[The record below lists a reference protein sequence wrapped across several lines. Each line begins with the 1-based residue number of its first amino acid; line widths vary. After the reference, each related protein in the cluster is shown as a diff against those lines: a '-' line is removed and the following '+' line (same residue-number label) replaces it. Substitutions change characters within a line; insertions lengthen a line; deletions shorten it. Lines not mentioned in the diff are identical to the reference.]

1 MIHYETKKVVT
12 MPRASILTS
21 ENVARAASELL
32 AQGKPVTNAAVHELV
47 GGGSMST
54 LAPLLR
60 AWREEQR
67 KVTREEI
74 EVPDAVM
81 EQLRDLAMRLWR
93 EATEEAQA
101 ATDALRRDMT
111 DMRTEAERQYAEL
124 LDDLRGV
131 EAERDAAKD
140 MLEQVKASL
149 AELEDE
155 KSSLSEELNKLR
167 AEQSALQER
176 CGMLEAAKT
185 EADDRA
191 TRADDRLTEFFRR
204 MRAETGGADSGTVEP
219 VGSGEGKRSPK
230 SHG

>member
-1 MIHYETKKVVT
+1 

-21 ENVARAASELL
+21 KNVARAASELL
-32 AQGKPVTNAAVHELV
+32 AQGKPVTNAAVLELV

-54 LAPLLR
+54 FVPLLR

-74 EVPDAVM
+74 EVPDAIM

-111 DMRTEAERQYAEL
+111 DLRTEAERQYAEL
-124 LDDLRGV
+124 LDDLRSV
-131 EAERDAAKD
+131 EAERDSAND
-140 MLEQVKASL
+140 MLEQMKASL
-149 AELEDE
+149 AELEAE

-167 AEQSALQER
+167 AQQSALQER
-176 CGMLEAAKT
+176 CGMLEAAKI

-204 MRAETGGADSGTVEP
+204 MRAETGGADPGTGDP
-219 VGSGEGKRSPK
+219 VGSGQGRRSPK